1 MSAFTCDN
9 NFFQF
14 VDSNFNVGVGWRSI
28 ISKRSSVENL
38 QQLCEIKIEHLIR
51 KTTSQG
57 KDPICRSLVSLTE
70 EQQELVEKVSEWVE
84 LLPVGVVSDMFNRVL
99 LYDGDDDR
107 KMSPMDVWALM
118 HPGFKQLS
126 IPRREE
132 KNYRPLP
139 NTHKAVLDCLF
150 KMEFLEH
157 LNLSGEYQTIL

>member
-1 MSAFTCDN
+1 M
-9 NFFQF
+9 
-14 VDSNFNVGVGWRSI
+14 
-28 ISKRSSVENL
+28 
-38 QQLCEIKIEHLIR
+38 IR

-118 HPGFKQLS
+118 HPGFKQVNVK
-126 IPRREE
+126 IIFAE
-132 KNYRPLP
+132 
-139 NTHKAVLDCLF
+139 
-150 KMEFLEH
+150 
-157 LNLSGEYQTIL
+157 